1 MRARLSLP
9 ADLERASPS
18 GRALHKTVGIATLL
32 VFFATGL
39 FLRYHRPPMTSYD
52 DATRLFRSGHIYLL
66 FSGLVNLALG
76 LHLAPIRRPAARRLA
91 FAGSVLL
98 VIAPAF
104 LLVGFFLEPAELG
117 MARPFSHIGIYA
129 TFGGVLLHL
138 LGGFDTA

>member
-1 MRARLSLP
+1 MA
-9 ADLERASPS
+9 ADLERASHS
-18 GRALHKTVGIATLL
+18 ARTLHRAVGMATVL

-39 FLRYHRPPMTSYD
+39 FLRYLRPPMTTYD
-52 DATRLFRSGHIYLL
+52 DATRLLFRSGHIYLL

-76 LHLAPIRRPAARRLA
+76 LHLASLRRPAARRLA

-98 VIAPAF
+98 VIAPIF
-104 LLVGFFLEPAELG
+104 LLAGFFLEPAGLG

-138 LGGFDTA
+138 LGGFPTA